1 MLEIK
6 NIVKNYAQKNVLKD
20 VSIQLETGIYGLLG
34 ANGAGK
40 TTLINI
46 ITGIIDADA
55 GSIIYNGLDIHNKKS
70 DYRKNM
76 GFMPQYTTFYPN
88 FTAKEFLEYMCVIK
102 GIPKKQQ
109 KEKITD
115 LLEKVNLT
123 KEANTKIGTFS
134 GGMRQ
139 RIGIAQ
145 ALLND
150 PDVLILDEPTAGLD
164 PGERIRFRNLIS
176 DISANRTVILATHI
190 VQDIEYIAN
199 QVILLHEGNIMVQ
212 GKPNQLLTELKGK
225 VGVITPDEQNLQDA
239 MQKHVVSNLFSEDGQ
254 YRLRIVTNHE
264 NEEDMVLAEP
274 NLEDLFLFFTQ
285 RSKNN
290 RE

>member
-6 NIVKNYAQKNVLKD
+6 NISKHYGTKHVLNA
-20 VSIQLETGIYGLLG
+20 VSIPLEKGIYGLLG

-46 ITGIIDADA
+46 ITGIIDADD
-55 GSIIYNGLDIHNKKS
+55 GTVLYNGVDIHNKKS
-70 DYRKNM
+70 TYRKNM

-88 FTAKEFLEYMCVIK
+88 FTAKEFLTYMCVIK

-109 KEKITD
+109 KEKVSD

-123 KEANTKIGTFS
+123 KEADNKIGTFS

-145 ALLND
+145 ALIND

-176 DISANRTVILATHI
+176 DLSANRTVILATHI

-199 QVILLHEGNIMVQ
+199 QVILLHKGTIVTQ
-212 GKPNQLLTELKGK
+212 GSPKNLLAELKGK
-225 VGVITPDEQNLQDA
+225 VGIITPDENHLQEA
-239 MQKHVVSNLFSEDGQ
+239 MEKHVVSNLFSEAGK
-254 YRLRIVTNHE
+254 YSLRIVTNHE
-264 NEEDMVLAEP
+264 NEPEMIPVEP

-285 RSKNN
+285 RGENLH
-290 RE
+290 E